1 MKTFQMLFL
10 SISIFLLLSCEKEE
24 IPDPTT
30 YQVKN
35 LNEKNITVI
44 DPYLNGSLYDVVVF
58 CFNEKGDI
66 VRQDNFDKIEADGGI
81 TNKTE
86 VTDDIVKV
94 KVSFKFIPKESQ
106 YYNLSSNV
114 RKYLVVYNYL
124 DRSTNT
130 EIIIDGNAMVKN
142 TITINYNQDYQIIET
157 DASRILP

>member
-1 MKTFQMLFL
+1 MLFL